1 MGMEEIYNDHQSSLV
16 WTSMHDLASWSE
28 EDGDQPKTTQKEL
41 FNDKGRLSVTG
52 NTLWYNASKSYSTYQ
67 VYMYRNMKSVNTC
80 GHMKPRSS
88 SLASTPPEY
97 GMTSPP

>member
-41 FNDKGRLSVTG
+41 FNDLKAGCQSLGTH
-52 NTLWYNASKSYSTYQ
+52 
-67 VYMYRNMKSVNTC
+67 C
-80 GHMKPRSS
+80 GIMH
-88 SLASTPPEY
+88 
-97 GMTSPP
+97 